1 MKLYSL
7 KEQQVLLV
15 IETFLPLHIQKT
27 SNNIYGIKIS
37 LCVSSCSVKKNKGK
51 VIDLYLTCLKD
62 QDHVLTLLALDNN
75 GVEIVDV
82 LHKALMSF

>member
-51 VIDLYLTCLKD
+51 GIDLYLTCLKD
-62 QDHVLTLLALDNN
+62 QDHVLTLLALDNH